1 MRQTDASQQLTARD
15 RSILREIIST
25 FLSSGEPVSSRS
37 VAKRHRQGL
46 SPATV
51 RNVMADLEDL
61 GYLSQPHTSAGRVPT
76 DSGYHLYI
84 DSLMPS
90 RLVSAQARRYIDEHL
105 RQATQNGDQLVAVAT
120 QLLSELSHLIG
131 IVITPDMGETVI
143 KALNFVRLSGKRVHC
158 ILVSENGF
166 VDHKIIETKAEI
178 SEKELLRI
186 SNYLTHHFAGLTL
199 KEIRD
204 RLLDMMADARASV
217 DKLLASAIA
226 LGHEAVREEAVPSL
240 LVEGTAA
247 VLTQPELADLDM
259 IRRLLDTFADK
270 AKLVGILNQLIE
282 GKGVRVVIGE
292 DSDLTSNLE
301 FSLVATT
308 YGIKEKSLG
317 SLGIFGPSRM
327 NYPAVIPLV
336 DYLGERLSLALE
348 STMSD

>member
-1 MRQTDASQQLTARD
+1 MTETDASRQLSGRD
-15 RSILREIIST
+15 RTILKEIIST
-25 FLSSGEPVSSRS
+25 FLLSGEPVSSRS

-61 GYLSQPHTSAGRVPT
+61 GFLSQPHTSAGRVPT

-90 RLVSAQARRYIDEHL
+90 RMVPAQARRYIDDHL
-105 RQATQNGDQLVAVAT
+105 REASQNGDQLVAVAT

-131 IVITPDMGETVI
+131 IVITPGMGETVI

-158 ILVSENGF
+158 ILVSESGF
-166 VDHKIIETKAEI
+166 VDNKVIEAQSEI
-178 SEKELLRI
+178 SDEELLRI
-186 SNYLTHHFAGLTL
+186 SNYLTQQFAGLTL
-199 KEIRD
+199 REIRD
-204 RLLDMMADARASV
+204 RLLDMMADARARV
-217 DKLLASAIA
+217 DMLLANAIA
-226 LGHEAVREEAVPSL
+226 LAHELVREETAPNL

-247 VLTQPELADLDM
+247 VLTQPELSDLDT
-259 IRRLLDTFADK
+259 IKRLLETFADK
-270 AKLVGILNQLIE
+270 ARLVAILNQLIE

-308 YGIKEKSLG
+308 YGVKHKSLG

-327 NYPAVIPLV
+327 DYPTVIPLV
-336 DYLGERLSLALE
+336 DYLGERLSWALE
-348 STMSD
+348 STMHD

>member
-1 MRQTDASQQLTARD
+1 
-15 RSILREIIST
+15 
-25 FLSSGEPVSSRS
+25 
-37 VAKRHRQGL
+37 
-46 SPATV
+46 
-51 RNVMADLEDL
+51 MADLEDL
-61 GYLSQPHTSAGRVPT
+61 GFLSQPHTSAGRVPT
-76 DSGYHLYI
+76 DYGYHLYI

-90 RLVSAQARRYIDEHL
+90 LLVPAQARRYIDKQLQE
-105 RQATQNGDQLVAVAT
+105 ATQNGDKLVAVAT

-131 IVITPDMGETVI
+131 IVITPGMGETVI

-166 VDHKIIETKAEI
+166 VDNKVIEAQSEI
-178 SEKELLRI
+178 SDKELLRI
-186 SNYLTHHFAGLTL
+186 SNYLTRQFAGLTL
-199 KEIRD
+199 RQIRD
-204 RLLDMMADARASV
+204 RLLEKMADARAQV
-217 DKLLASAIA
+217 DKLLASAIELA
-226 LGHEAVREEAVPSL
+226 HEAVREETAPSL

-247 VLTQPELADLDM
+247 VLTQPELSDLDT

-308 YGIKEKSLG
+308 YGVGDKSLG

-336 DYLGERLSLALE
+336 DYLGERLSFALE
-348 STMSD
+348 STLSD